1 MINIINPEQKRFIR
15 AARIN
20 IVLIRYA
27 VMLLSLGLLIGL
39 IYAIGFW
46 VINEEKRAINE
57 KLASQT
63 EQSKAYASVEK
74 EAETFRKNLTIA
86 KNILGKETSYSA
98 FLTTLAGDMPS
109 GAVLVNLS
117 LGSTTTPQ
125 KGLTIDA
132 RTNSYAKVLELKT
145 RLEESE
151 LFENVSIVSATRPD
165 NISTLTGLEAR
176 YPYEASFNLKLSP
189 PKPATGGSS

>member
-1 MINIINPEQKRFIR
+1 MINIINPEQKRSIR

-20 IVLIRYA
+20 VVLVRYA
-27 VMLLSLGLLIGL
+27 VMLVSLALLIGL

-46 VINEEKRAINE
+46 LINEERRAINE
-57 KLASQT
+57 KLASQS
-63 EQSKAYASVEK
+63 EQSRAYASVER
-74 EAETFRKNLTIA
+74 EAEAFRKNLTIA
-86 KNILGKETSYSA
+86 KNILGKETSYST

-176 YPYEASFNLKLSP
+176 YPYEASFNLKLSA
-189 PKPATGGSS
+189 PKPVTGGAS